1 MHLCVVNYQG
11 DFSLKLVLNHHMCR
25 SFCCISQNTVNK
37 IHKCAIH
44 IHEVLETTRTTL
56 RLLLSHHVISFA
68 TSLNVNILHVRKL
81 IDISFLCPSDYIYN
95 NLFFL
100 ENPSCVKIT
109 HATYIV
115 LKLLSFQY
123 QSEILNIHIKLAA
136 FLAMSTIHVFLTS
149 QFLLEHK

>member
-1 MHLCVVNYQG
+1 M
-11 DFSLKLVLNHHMCR
+11 
-25 SFCCISQNTVNK
+25 
-37 IHKCAIH
+37 
-44 IHEVLETTRTTL
+44 LETTRTTL

-81 IDISFLCPSDYIYN
+81 IDISFLCPSNYIYN

-100 ENPSCVKIT
+100 ENLSCVKIT

-149 QFLLEHK
+149 RFLLEHKKEGDLLEIGRLANNLTSIPTLWVRVIMRSWGVCHLDHERIP